1 MKIISIKTE
10 LLLQK
15 RYKMY
20 NEGTIIALSSPP
32 GSGAIAIIR
41 LSGEEAISKTDIFFK
56 SKSGKKLKQS
66 YGYSI
71 SYGDLV
77 EGDEVIDEVVVCV
90 YKAPHSYTGEN
101 IIEISCHGSNY
112 IQQRII
118 SLFTNSGVR
127 LANPGEFTLRAYLNN
142 KKDLSQAEA
151 VSDLIAS
158 ESKEAHRIAMEQM
171 RGGYSDEI
179 EVLREKLI
187 HFKSLIELELDFS
200 EEDVEFADRSDLKSL
215 LNELVSK
222 LSSLIES
229 FSYGNVIKEGVTV
242 TIAGKPNAG
251 KSSLLNAIVNEDKAI
266 VSDIPGTTR
275 DAIEDVTTINGIK
288 FRFIDTAGIRE
299 TSDKIE
305 SIGVEKA
312 KSKIGTS
319 RILIYLFDRLDI
331 TEKEII
337 KEIKSYERD
346 DLQIYLVEN
355 KIDLLKESNTDS
367 YKENIKSL
375 INQNNITF
383 LRISALNSEL
393 VSELKDMISKNLNLS
408 SQSNIIISNSRH
420 LEALNNSLKAIDS
433 VKSGL
438 KDGLSGDLLSIDLND
453 AIINISIITGKIDV
467 DQDILGSIFSKFC
480 IGK

>member
-1 MKIISIKTE
+1 
-10 LLLQK
+10 
-15 RYKMY
+15 MY

-41 LSGEEAISKTDIFFK
+41 LSGEKAISKTDMFFK
-56 SKSGKKLKQS
+56 SKSGKKLKKCE
-66 YGYSI
+66 GYSI
-71 SYGDLV
+71 SFGDLV
-77 EGDEVIDEVVVCV
+77 EGDEVIDEVVVSL

-127 LANPGEFTLRAYLNN
+127 LASPGEFTLRAYLNN

-158 ESKEAHRIAMEQM
+158 ESKEAHKIAMEQM
-171 RGGYSDEI
+171 RGGYSNEI

-215 LNELVSK
+215 LNELESK

-275 DAIEDVTTINGIK
+275 DAIEDVTTVNGIK

-355 KIDLLKESNTDS
+355 KIDLLKDSNTDS

-438 KDGLSGDLLSIDLND
+438 KEGLSGDLLSIDLND
-453 AIINISIITGKIDV
+453 AIISISIITGKIDI

>member
-1 MKIISIKTE
+1 
-10 LLLQK
+10 
-15 RYKMY
+15 MY

-32 GSGAIAIIR
+32 GSGAVAIIR
-41 LSGEEAISKTDIFFK
+41 ISGEEAISKTDIFFK
-56 SKSGKKLKQS
+56 SKSGKKLKQCKGYTIS
-66 YGYSI
+66 YGY
-71 SYGDLV
+71 LV
-77 EGDEVIDEVVVCV
+77 ENEEIIDEVVVSL
-90 YKAPHSYTGEN
+90 YKGPHSYTGEN

-112 IQQRII
+112 IQQKII
-118 SLFTNSGVR
+118 SLFTKSGVR

-200 EEDVEFADRSDLKSL
+200 MEDVEFADRGDLKSL
-215 LNELVSK
+215 LNELERK

-229 FSYGNVIKEGVTV
+229 FTYGNVIKEGITV

-275 DAIEDVTTINGIK
+275 DAIEDVTIINGIK
-288 FRFIDTAGIRE
+288 FRFIDTAGIRK

-305 SIGVEKA
+305 SIGVEKT
-312 KSKIGTS
+312 KSKIDSS
-319 RILIYLFDRLDI
+319 RILIYLFDRSD
-331 TEKEII
+331 I
-337 KEIKSYERD
+337 KEKDLIKEVKSYKRD
-346 DLQIYLVEN
+346 NLQIYLVEN
-355 KIDLLKESNTDS
+355 KIDLLNTLKTDS

-375 INQNNITF
+375 INENNITF
-383 LRISALNSEL
+383 YRISALNSYIVSKLKEL
-393 VSELKDMISKNLNLS
+393 ISKNLNVS
-408 SQSNIIISNSRH
+408 SQSNIVISNSRH
-420 LEALNNSLKAIDS
+420 LEALNNSLKAINS
-433 VKSGL
+433 VKIGL
-438 KDGLSGDLLSIDLND
+438 KDRLSGDLLSVDLND
-453 AIINISIITGKIDV
+453 AIINISIITGKIDI